1 LEADEARRAQ
11 ELSDLEEELESL
23 RGQVKLNLDR
33 ISTLI
38 QELPLRI
45 ISIERLQILSLTLQN
60 HALNV
65 QRRERDLQAAT
76 VRRVLLRTNE
86 SVVEPSALLV
96 KALSKVEMLLPG
108 KVSPAERVVRE
119 VIVQEVLEACSRL
132 YGGGEELLK
141 LAQGTGKQRW
151 EASSADDAWAAPTRD
166 MLRGKPSGTHVPT
179 ARSPHLSLAAVVPTL
194 MEVRDEEEMVA
205 AVMEVPDPATEPRAS
220 SPSLRPRHKSVGEL
234 AREAAAFS
242 TRRGTEPNQSL
253 DKEDDAASNDASVG
267 AAWPPAARPS
277 VHPRRPPAAAAG
289 LLNPYAI
296 PSEEELP
303 RAADP
308 FGPPRLFSSF
318 ANASLAAS
326 SYASVIASALP
337 SSTASAM
344 PSQLPSPGRESPFA
358 LLAAAPS
365 SETHIEQHVSTD
377 ARERPAVPPS
387 ITALP
392 LEEVHRANEGH
403 RSKLKVTPPKGISDA
418 FFSQHAA
425 FVAQHTV
432 YTAPSP
438 HATLGQFGQRGG
450 AAVARARSA
459 NSAPNSA
466 PPSTRACASA
476 SSSSPAAESIA
487 NPPATALIVPV
498 DEGQNSKRKGKVPSH
513 RRTASDGGETKTKKT
528 KKKSP
533 PSSPKESKQRA

>member
-1 LEADEARRAQ
+1 
-11 ELSDLEEELESL
+11 
-23 RGQVKLNLDR
+23 
-33 ISTLI
+33 
-38 QELPLRI
+38 
-45 ISIERLQILSLTLQN
+45 
-60 HALNV
+60 
-65 QRRERDLQAAT
+65 
-76 VRRVLLRTNE
+76 
-86 SVVEPSALLV
+86 
-96 KALSKVEMLLPG
+96 
-108 KVSPAERVVRE
+108 
-119 VIVQEVLEACSRL
+119 
-132 YGGGEELLK
+132 
-141 LAQGTGKQRW
+141 
-151 EASSADDAWAAPTRD
+151 
-166 MLRGKPSGTHVPT
+166 
-179 ARSPHLSLAAVVPTL
+179 

-242 TRRGTEPNQSL
+242 TRRGTERSPNDSL
-253 DKEDDAASNDASVG
+253 DKEDNAASNDASIG
-267 AAWPPAARPS
+267 AAWSPAARPAVRPS

-289 LLNPYAI
+289 LLDPYAI

-308 FGPPRLFSSF
+308 FGPPRLFSGF
-318 ANASLAAS
+318 AHASLAAS

-392 LEEVHRANEGH
+392 VEEVHRAYEGH

-438 HATLGQFGQRGG
+438 HATLGEADLRAQLGQFGQRGG
-450 AAVARARSA
+450 AAVAPARS
-459 NSAPNSA
+459 PNSA
-466 PPSTRACASA
+466 PPSSRACASA

-487 NPPATALIVPV
+487 NPPATALVVPV
-498 DEGQNSKRKGKVPSH
+498 DEGQSSKRKGKVPSH